1 MKVMVIKKE
10 LNKRIFKREKVIMGR
25 DRNEGIIEYKEK
37 ILSGRRKWMICIFV
51 EILKRGIFGFL
62 K

>member
-25 DRNEGIIEYKEK
+25 DRNEGIIEYKE
-37 ILSGRRKWMICIFV
+37 
-51 EILKRGIFGFL
+51 
-62 K
+62 